1 MKKNV
6 SLALFLAFLIL
17 LTMIL
22 SGCKKTPDV
31 TATNTTQVEATM
43 DAISAEQVSTAADT
57 QSAAQT
63 AAPAPQPE
71 SLHAELEQNLTID
84 AKVTAPTDANASI
97 PTIRV
102 QEWTPDPEKV
112 RDLVFPNAVIETD
125 YSQRFAS
132 SNPENTSWAL
142 DGNRSIATDK
152 GLIYAGTSF
161 GDAVTQLYAVE
172 WILNDE
178 SLARPDL
185 SFASREAV
193 IQQVQTLL
201 AEIGLKHVQCS
212 AIYALT
218 ADQMQSASEH
228 MAEEFAAEIQEGR
241 VSYKE
246 KWTADDEC
254 YVLNLQITMGEYGLP
269 IFSDDTIKSFA
280 FTELHYDNCELE
292 AVVSKNGIES
302 LRASR
307 AVQEVEQGAANP
319 ILNAEKLTDLI
330 SGYYQ
335 NIIVERPTTITEIA
349 LNYVMFPVDSGTA
362 YELKPVWCCHAITRY
377 EADDEI
383 ESKWIVFDA
392 RSGQIYY

>member
-1 MKKNV
+1 MKKSV

-31 TATNTTQVEATM
+31 TAANTTQVEATAEAAVAEPE
-43 DAISAEQVSTAADT
+43 DASANV
-57 QSAAQT
+57 QT
-63 AAPAPQPE
+63 AAPALQPE
-71 SLHAELEQNLTID
+71 SLHAELEKNLTID

-102 QEWTPDPEKV
+102 QEWSPDPEKV

-125 YSQRFAS
+125 YSHY
-132 SNPENTSWAL
+132 SNDPDYTSWQL
-142 DGNRSIATDK
+142 DGDRGVTTNK
-152 GLIYAGTSF
+152 GSIYASTPF

-178 SLARPDL
+178 SLTRPDL

-193 IQQVQTLL
+193 IQQVLNL
-201 AEIGLKHVQCS
+201 FSEIGLKHVQCG
-212 AIYALT
+212 AIYALN
-218 ADQMQSASEH
+218 ADQLQSASDH
-228 MAEEFAAEIQEGR
+228 MAIDFAAEIQDGR
-241 VSYKE
+241 AAYKE
-246 KWTADDEC
+246 KWTDDDEC

-292 AVVSKNGIES
+292 AVVSKNGVES
-302 LRASR
+302 LYASR
-307 AVQEVEQGAANP
+307 VVQEAEQGAADP
-319 ILNAEKLTDLI
+319 ILNAEKLIDLI

-335 NIIVERPTTITEIA
+335 NILVERPTTITEIA

>member
-31 TATNTTQVEATM
+31 TATNTTQVEATT
-43 DAISAEQVSTAADT
+43 DAIATEQVNISADT
-57 QSAAQT
+57 QTAAQT

-71 SLHAELEQNLTID
+71 SLHAELEKNLTID
-84 AKVTAPTDANASI
+84 AKVTAPADANASI

-132 SNPENTSWAL
+132 SNPEYTAWGL
-142 DGNRSIATDK
+142 DGHREITTDK
-152 GLIYAGTSF
+152 GLLKASTQF

-178 SLARPDL
+178 SLTRPDL

-201 AEIGLKHVQCS
+201 AEIGLRHVRCD

-218 ADQMQSASEH
+218 ADQLQSASDH

-241 VSYKE
+241 LAYKE

-280 FTELHYDNCELE
+280 FTELHYDNCKLE
-292 AVVSKNGIES
+292 AVVSKNGVES
-302 LRASR
+302 LRVSR
-307 AVQEVEQGAANP
+307 AVEETEQGAADP
-319 ILNAEKLTDLI
+319 ILNAEKLIDLI

-335 NIIVERPTTITEIA
+335 NIIVEHPTTITEIA
-349 LNYVMFPVDSGTA
+349 LNYVMFPTDSGTA
-362 YELKPVWCCHAITRY
+362 YELKPVWCCRAITRY
-377 EADDEI
+377 EAENET

>member
-31 TATNTTQVEATM
+31 TATNTAQVEAT
-43 DAISAEQVSTAADT
+43 AEAAVAELENASAD
-57 QSAAQT
+57 AQT

-71 SLHAELEQNLTID
+71 SLHAELEKNLTID
-84 AKVTAPTDANASI
+84 AKVTAPSDANISI

-102 QEWTPDPEKV
+102 QELTADPEKV
-112 RDLVFPNAVIETD
+112 RDLVFPNAVIEKD
-125 YSQRFAS
+125 YSHYFTS
-132 SNPENTSWAL
+132 SNPEYTSWAL
-142 DGNRSIATDK
+142 DGHREITTDK
-152 GLIYAGTSF
+152 GLIYAGTSL

-172 WILNDE
+172 SILNDE

-185 SFASREAV
+185 GFASREAV

-201 AEIGLKHVQCS
+201 AEIGLKHVQCD

-218 ADQMQSASEH
+218 ADQMQSASDH
-228 MAEEFAAEIQEGR
+228 MAEEFDTEIQEGR
-241 VSYKE
+241 VAYKE

-280 FTELHYDNCELE
+280 FTELHYDNCKLE
-292 AVVSKNGIES
+292 AVVSKNGVES
-302 LRASR
+302 LRVSR
-307 AVQEVEQGAANP
+307 AVQEVEQGAADP
-319 ILNAEKLTDLI
+319 ILNAEKLIDLI

-335 NIIVERPTTITEIA
+335 NMLVERPTTITEIA

-377 EADDEI
+377 EAENET

>member
-1 MKKNV
+1 MKKNT
-6 SLALFLAFLIL
+6 FIIL
-17 LTMIL
+17 LLVFLLLIAVSL

-31 TATNTTQVEATM
+31 TATNTAQADATAEATV
-43 DAISAEQVSTAADT
+43 AEPEVASAD
-57 QSAAQT
+57 AQT

-71 SLHAELEQNLTID
+71 SLHAELEKNLTID
-84 AKVTAPTDANASI
+84 AKVTAPADANASI

-132 SNPENTSWAL
+132 SNPENTSWSL

-152 GLIYAGTSF
+152 GLLKASTQF

-178 SLARPDL
+178 SLTRPDL

-201 AEIGLKHVQCS
+201 AEIGLKHVRCD

-218 ADQMQSASEH
+218 ADQLQSASDH

-241 VSYKE
+241 LAYKE

-269 IFSDDTIKSFA
+269 IFSDDTVKFFA

-292 AVVSKNGIES
+292 AVVSKNGVES
-302 LRASR
+302 LYASR
-307 AVQEVEQGAANP
+307 VVQEVEQGAADP
-319 ILNAEKLTDLI
+319 ILNAEKLIDLI

-335 NIIVERPTTITEIA
+335 NMLVERPTTITEIA

-362 YELKPVWCCHAITRY
+362 YELKPVWCCRAITRY
-377 EADDEI
+377 EAENET

>member
-31 TATNTTQVEATM
+31 TAANTVQ
-43 DAISAEQVSTAADT
+43 ADT
-57 QSAAQT
+57 TAEAAVAELENASADAQT

-71 SLHAELEQNLTID
+71 SLHAELEKNLTID
-84 AKVTAPTDANASI
+84 AKVTAPSDANASI

-102 QEWTPDPEKV
+102 QELTADPEKV
-112 RDLVFPNAVIETD
+112 RDLVFPNAVIEKD

-132 SNPENTSWAL
+132 SNPEYTSWAL
-142 DGNRSIATDK
+142 DGNRGITTDK

-193 IQQVQTLL
+193 IQQVQTIL
-201 AEIGLKHVQCS
+201 AEIGLKHVQCD

-218 ADQMQSASEH
+218 ADQMQSASDH
-228 MAEEFAAEIQEGR
+228 MAEEFDTEIQEGR
-241 VSYKE
+241 VAYKE

-269 IFSDDTIKSFA
+269 IFSDDTVKSFA
-280 FTELHYDNCELE
+280 FTELHYDNCKLE
-292 AVVSKNGIES
+292 AVVSKNGVES

-307 AVQEVEQGAANP
+307 AVQEVEQGAADP
-319 ILNAEKLTDLI
+319 ILNAEKLPDLI

-335 NIIVERPTTITEIA
+335 NILVERPTTITEIA
-349 LNYVMFPVDSGTA
+349 LNYVMFPIDSGTA

-377 EADDEI
+377 EAENEI

>member
-17 LTMIL
+17 FTMIL

-31 TATNTTQVEATM
+31 TATNTAQVEATAEAAVAEPE
-43 DAISAEQVSTAADT
+43 DASAD
-57 QSAAQT
+57 AQT

-71 SLHAELEQNLTID
+71 SLHAELEKNLTID
-84 AKVTAPTDANASI
+84 AKVTAPTNSNISI

-102 QEWTPDPEKV
+102 QEWSPDPEKV
-112 RDLVFPNAVIETD
+112 RDLVFPNAVIEQD
-125 YSQRFAS
+125 YSHYFTS
-132 SNPENTSWAL
+132 SNPEYTAWGL
-142 DGNRSIATDK
+142 DGHREITTDK
-152 GLIYAGTSF
+152 GLIYASTSL
-161 GDAVTQLYAVE
+161 GDTITQLYALE

-185 SFASREAV
+185 GFASREAV

-201 AEIGLKHVQCS
+201 AEIGLKHVQCD

-218 ADQMQSASEH
+218 ADQMQSASDH
-228 MAEEFAAEIQEGR
+228 MAEEFDTEIQEGR
-241 VSYKE
+241 VAYKE

-254 YVLNLQITMGEYGLP
+254 YVLKLQITMGEYGLP
-269 IFSDDTIKSFA
+269 IFSDDTIKSFS
-280 FTELHYDNCELE
+280 FTELHYENCELE
-292 AVVSKNGIES
+292 AVVSKNGVES

-307 AVQEVEQGAANP
+307 AVQEVEQGAADP
-319 ILNAEKLTDLI
+319 ILNAEKLIDLI

-377 EADDEI
+377 EAENEI

>member
-31 TATNTTQVEATM
+31 TATNTAQVEAT
-43 DAISAEQVSTAADT
+43 AEAAVAELENASAD
-57 QSAAQT
+57 AQT

-71 SLHAELEQNLTID
+71 SLHAELEKNLTID

-102 QEWTPDPEKV
+102 QELTADPEKV
-112 RDLVFPNAVIETD
+112 RDLVFPNSVIETD
-125 YSQRFAS
+125 YSHY
-132 SNPENTSWAL
+132 SNTPDYTSWHL
-142 DGNRSIATDK
+142 DGDRNVTTSKGSINASTP
-152 GLIYAGTSF
+152 F

-178 SLARPDL
+178 SLTRPDL
-185 SFASREAV
+185 NFASREAV
-193 IQQVQTLL
+193 IQQVLNL
-201 AEIGLKHVQCS
+201 FSEIGLKHVQCD

-218 ADQMQSASEH
+218 ADQLQSASDH
-228 MAEEFAAEIQEGR
+228 MAIDFAAEIQDGR
-241 VSYKE
+241 AAYKE

-292 AVVSKNGIES
+292 AVVSKNGVES
-302 LRASR
+302 LRVSR
-307 AVQEVEQGAANP
+307 AVLRLLRERGDGEV
-319 ILNAEKLTDLI
+319 
-330 SGYYQ
+330 
-335 NIIVERPTTITEIA
+335 
-349 LNYVMFPVDSGTA
+349 
-362 YELKPVWCCHAITRY
+362 
-377 EADDEI
+377 
-383 ESKWIVFDA
+383 
-392 RSGQIYY
+392 

>member
-31 TATNTTQVEATM
+31 TATNTAQVEAT
-43 DAISAEQVSTAADT
+43 AEAAVAELENASAD
-57 QSAAQT
+57 AQT

-71 SLHAELEQNLTID
+71 SLHAELEKNLTID
-84 AKVTAPTDANASI
+84 AKVTAPSDANISI

-102 QEWTPDPEKV
+102 QEWSPDPEKV
-112 RDLVFPNAVIETD
+112 RDLVFPNAVIEQD
-125 YSQRFAS
+125 YSHYFTS
-132 SNPENTSWAL
+132 SNPEYTAWGL
-142 DGNRSIATDK
+142 DGHREITTDK
-152 GLIYAGTSF
+152 GLIYASTSL
-161 GDAVTQLYAVE
+161 GDTITQLYALE

-185 SFASREAV
+185 GFASREAV

-201 AEIGLKHVQCS
+201 AEIGFKHVQCD

-218 ADQMQSASEH
+218 ADQMQSASDH
-228 MAEEFAAEIQEGR
+228 MAEEFDTEIQDGR
-241 VSYKE
+241 AAYKE

-280 FTELHYDNCELE
+280 FTELHYDNCKLE
-292 AVVSKNGIES
+292 AVVSKNGVES
-302 LRASR
+302 LRVSR
-307 AVQEVEQGAANP
+307 AVQEVEQGAADP
-319 ILNAEKLTDLI
+319 ILNAEKLIDLI

-349 LNYVMFPVDSGTA
+349 LNYVMFPTDSGTA

-377 EADDEI
+377 EAENEI

>member
-31 TATNTTQVEATM
+31 TAANTVQSDTTAEA
-43 DAISAEQVSTAADT
+43 AVAEPEVASAD
-57 QSAAQT
+57 AQT

-71 SLHAELEQNLTID
+71 SLHAELEKNLTID

-102 QEWTPDPEKV
+102 QELLADPEKV
-112 RDLVFPNAVIETD
+112 RDLVFPNAVIEKD
-125 YSQRFAS
+125 YSHY
-132 SNPENTSWAL
+132 SNDPDYTSWQL
-142 DGNRSIATDK
+142 DGDRGVTTGK

-178 SLARPDL
+178 SLTRPDL
-185 SFASREAV
+185 GFASREAV
-193 IQQVQTLL
+193 IQQVLNL
-201 AEIGLKHVQCS
+201 FSEIGLKHVQCD
-212 AIYALT
+212 AIYALS
-218 ADQMQSASEH
+218 ADQMQSASDH
-228 MAEEFAAEIQEGR
+228 MAEEFDTEIQEGR
-241 VSYKE
+241 VAYKE

-254 YVLNLQITMGEYGLP
+254 YVLKLQITMGEYGLP
-269 IFSDDTIKSFA
+269 IFSDDTIKSFS
-280 FTELHYDNCELE
+280 FTELHYANCELE
-292 AVVSKNGIES
+292 AVVSKNGVES
-302 LRASR
+302 LRVSR
-307 AVQEVEQGAANP
+307 AVEETEQGAADP
-319 ILNAEKLTDLI
+319 ILNAEKLIDLI

-335 NIIVERPTTITEIA
+335 NMLVERPTTITEIA
-349 LNYVMFPVDSGTA
+349 LNYVMFPTDSGTA
-362 YELKPVWCCHAITRY
+362 YELKPVWCCRAITRY
-377 EADDEI
+377 EAENET

>member
-31 TATNTTQVEATM
+31 TATNTAQVEAT
-43 DAISAEQVSTAADT
+43 AEAAVAEPEVASAD
-57 QSAAQT
+57 AQT

-71 SLHAELEQNLTID
+71 SLHAELEKNLTID
-84 AKVTAPTDANASI
+84 AKVTAPSDANISI

-102 QEWTPDPEKV
+102 QEWSPDPEKV
-112 RDLVFPNAVIETD
+112 RDLVFPNTVIEQD
-125 YSQRFAS
+125 YSHYFTS
-132 SNPENTSWAL
+132 SNPEYTSWAL
-142 DGNRSIATDK
+142 DGHREITTDK
-152 GLIYAGTSF
+152 GLIYAGTSL
-161 GDAVTQLYAVE
+161 GDTITQLYALE
-172 WILNDE
+172 RILNDE
-178 SLARPDL
+178 SLTRPDL
-185 SFASREAV
+185 GFASREAV

-201 AEIGLKHVQCS
+201 AEIGLKHVQCD

-218 ADQMQSASEH
+218 ADQMQSASDH
-228 MAEEFAAEIQEGR
+228 MAEEFDTEIQEGR
-241 VSYKE
+241 VAYKE

-254 YVLNLQITMGEYGLP
+254 YVLKLQITMGEYGLP

-280 FTELHYDNCELE
+280 FTELHYDNCKLE
-292 AVVSKNGIES
+292 AVVSKNGVES
-302 LRASR
+302 LRVSR
-307 AVQEVEQGAANP
+307 AVQEVEQGAADP
-319 ILNAEKLTDLI
+319 ILNAEKLIDLI

-335 NIIVERPTTITEIA
+335 NIIVERPTTITEIG

-362 YELKPVWCCHAITRY
+362 YELKPVWCCRAITRY
-377 EADDEI
+377 EAENET

>member
-1 MKKNV
+1 MKKNTFITLLLVFLLLIAV
-6 SLALFLAFLIL
+6 S
-17 LTMIL
+17 L

-31 TATNTTQVEATM
+31 TATNTVQVEAT
-43 DAISAEQVSTAADT
+43 AEAAVAELENASAD
-57 QSAAQT
+57 AQT

-71 SLHAELEQNLTID
+71 SLHAELEKNLTID
-84 AKVTAPTDANASI
+84 AKVTAPSDANASI

-125 YSQRFAS
+125 YSHY
-132 SNPENTSWAL
+132 SNDPDYTSWQL
-142 DGNRSIATDK
+142 DGDRGVTTNK
-152 GLIYAGTSF
+152 GSIYASTPF

-201 AEIGLKHVQCS
+201 AEIGLKHVRCD

-218 ADQMQSASEH
+218 ADQLQSASDH

-241 VSYKE
+241 LAYKE

-292 AVVSKNGIES
+292 AVVSKNGVES
-302 LRASR
+302 LRVFR
-307 AVQEVEQGAANP
+307 AVQEVEQGAADP
-319 ILNAEKLTDLI
+319 ILNAEKLPGLI

>member
-17 LTMIL
+17 FTMIL

-31 TATNTTQVEATM
+31 TAANTVQSDTTAEA
-43 DAISAEQVSTAADT
+43 AVAEPEVASAD
-57 QSAAQT
+57 AQT

-71 SLHAELEQNLTID
+71 SLHAELEKNLTID
-84 AKVTAPTDANASI
+84 AKVTAPTNSNISI

-102 QEWTPDPEKV
+102 QEWSPDPEKV
-112 RDLVFPNAVIETD
+112 RDLVFPNAVIEQD
-125 YSQRFAS
+125 YSHYFTS
-132 SNPENTSWAL
+132 SNPEYTAWGL
-142 DGNRSIATDK
+142 DGHREITTDK
-152 GLIYAGTSF
+152 GLIYASTSL
-161 GDAVTQLYAVE
+161 GDTITQLYALE

-185 SFASREAV
+185 GFASREAV

-201 AEIGLKHVQCS
+201 AEIGLKHVQCD

-218 ADQMQSASEH
+218 ADQMQSASDH
-228 MAEEFAAEIQEGR
+228 MAEEFDTEIQAGR
-241 VSYKE
+241 IAYKE

-269 IFSDDTIKSFA
+269 IFSDDTIKSFS
-280 FTELHYDNCELE
+280 FTELHYDNCKLE
-292 AVVSKNGIES
+292 AVVSKNGVES
-302 LRASR
+302 LRVSR
-307 AVQEVEQGAANP
+307 AVEEVEQGSADP
-319 ILNAEKLTDLI
+319 ILNAEKLIDLI

-349 LNYVMFPVDSGTA
+349 LNYVMFPTDSGTA

-377 EADDEI
+377 EAENET

>member
-1 MKKNV
+1 MKKNT
-6 SLALFLAFLIL
+6 FIIL
-17 LTMIL
+17 LLVFLLLIAVSL

-31 TATNTTQVEATM
+31 TAANTAQVEATT
-43 DAISAEQVSTAADT
+43 DAIATEQVNTSADT

-63 AAPAPQPE
+63 AAPVPQPE

-84 AKVTAPTDANASI
+84 AKVTAPTNASISI

-102 QEWTPDPEKV
+102 QEWSPDPEKV
-112 RDLVFPNAVIETD
+112 RDLVFPNAVIEQD
-125 YSQRFAS
+125 YSHYFTS
-132 SNPENTSWAL
+132 SNPEYTSWAL
-142 DGNRSIATDK
+142 DGNRGITTDK
-152 GLIYAGTSF
+152 GLIYASTSF

-201 AEIGLKHVQCS
+201 AEIGLKHVQCG
-212 AIYALT
+212 AIYALS
-218 ADQMQSASEH
+218 ADQLQSASDH
-228 MAEEFAAEIQEGR
+228 MAIDFAAEIRDGR
-241 VSYKE
+241 AAYKE

-292 AVVSKNGIES
+292 AVVSKNGVES
-302 LRASR
+302 LRVFR
-307 AVQEVEQGAANP
+307 AVQEVEQGAADP
-319 ILNAEKLTDLI
+319 ILNAEKLPGLI

-335 NIIVERPTTITEIA
+335 NMLVERPTTITEIA

-377 EADDEI
+377 EAENEI

>member
-1 MKKNV
+1 MKKNF

-31 TATNTTQVEATM
+31 TATNATQVEATAK
-43 DAISAEQVSTAADT
+43 DAVAEPEVTSAD
-57 QSAAQT
+57 AQT

-71 SLHAELEQNLTID
+71 SLHAELEKNLTID
-84 AKVTAPTDANASI
+84 AKVTAPSDANISI

-102 QEWTPDPEKV
+102 QELTADPEKV
-112 RDLVFPNAVIETD
+112 RDLVFPNAVIEKD
-125 YSQRFAS
+125 YSHYFTS
-132 SNPENTSWAL
+132 SNPEYTSWAL
-142 DGNRSIATDK
+142 DGHREITTDK
-152 GLIYAGTSF
+152 GLIYAGTSL

-172 WILNDE
+172 SILNDE

-185 SFASREAV
+185 GFASREAV

-201 AEIGLKHVQCS
+201 AEIGLKHVQCG

-218 ADQMQSASEH
+218 ADQMQSASDH
-228 MAEEFAAEIQEGR
+228 MAEEFDTEIQEGR
-241 VSYKE
+241 VAYKE

-269 IFSDDTIKSFA
+269 IFSDDTVKSFA

-292 AVVSKNGIES
+292 AVVSKNGVES
-302 LRASR
+302 LYASR
-307 AVQEVEQGAANP
+307 VVQEAEQGAADP
-319 ILNAEKLTDLI
+319 ILNAEKLIDLI

-335 NIIVERPTTITEIA
+335 NMLVERPTTITEIA

-377 EADDEI
+377 EAENET

>member
-31 TATNTTQVEATM
+31 TATNATQVEATAK
-43 DAISAEQVSTAADT
+43 DAVAEPEVTSAD
-57 QSAAQT
+57 AQT

-71 SLHAELEQNLTID
+71 SLHAELEKNLTID
-84 AKVTAPTDANASI
+84 AKVTAPSDANISI

-102 QEWTPDPEKV
+102 QELTADPEKV
-112 RDLVFPNAVIETD
+112 RDLVFPNAVIEKD
-125 YSQRFAS
+125 YSHYFTS
-132 SNPENTSWAL
+132 SNPEYTSWAL
-142 DGNRSIATDK
+142 DGHREITTDK
-152 GLIYAGTSF
+152 GLIYAGTSL

-172 WILNDE
+172 SILNDE

-185 SFASREAV
+185 GFASREAV

-201 AEIGLKHVQCS
+201 AEIGLKHVQCG

-218 ADQMQSASEH
+218 ADQMQSASDH
-228 MAEEFAAEIQEGR
+228 MAEEFDTEIQEGR
-241 VSYKE
+241 VAYKE

-292 AVVSKNGIES
+292 AVVSKNGVES
-302 LRASR
+302 LRVFR
-307 AVQEVEQGAANP
+307 AVQEVEQGAADP
-319 ILNAEKLTDLI
+319 ILNAEKLIDLI

-335 NIIVERPTTITEIA
+335 NIIVERPTTITEIG

-362 YELKPVWCCHAITRY
+362 YELKPVWCCRAITRY
-377 EADDEI
+377 EAENET

>member
-31 TATNTTQVEATM
+31 TATNTTQVEATAK
-43 DAISAEQVSTAADT
+43 DAVAEPEDASAD
-57 QSAAQT
+57 AQT

-71 SLHAELEQNLTID
+71 SLHAELEKNLTID
-84 AKVTAPTDANASI
+84 AKITAPADANASI

-102 QEWTPDPEKV
+102 QELTADPEKV
-112 RDLVFPNAVIETD
+112 RDLLFPNSTLKQD
-125 YSQRFAS
+125 YS
-132 SNPENTSWAL
+132 NPNNPNNTYWEL
-142 DGNRSIATDK
+142 DSDRYVSTNVGTISAAT
-152 GLIYAGTSF
+152 LL

-185 SFASREAV
+185 GFASREAA

-201 AEIGLKHVQCS
+201 AEFGLKHVQCG
-212 AIYALT
+212 AIYALS
-218 ADQMQSASEH
+218 ADQLQSASDH
-228 MAEEFAAEIQEGR
+228 MAIDFAAAIRDGHAA
-241 VSYKE
+241 YKE

-269 IFSDDTIKSFA
+269 IFSDDTVKSFA

-302 LRASR
+302 LQAFR
-307 AVQEVEQGAANP
+307 AVQEVEQGAADP
-319 ILNAEKLTDLI
+319 ILNAEKLIDLI

-335 NIIVERPTTITEIA
+335 NILVEHPTTITEIA

-377 EADDEI
+377 EANDEI

>member
-1 MKKNV
+1 MKKNT
-6 SLALFLAFLIL
+6 FIIL
-17 LTMIL
+17 LLVFLLLIAVSL

-31 TATNTTQVEATM
+31 TAANTAQADATVEA
-43 DAISAEQVSTAADT
+43 AVAEPEVASAD
-57 QSAAQT
+57 AQT
-63 AAPAPQPE
+63 VSPAPQPE

-241 VSYKE
+241 VAYKE

-292 AVVSKNGIES
+292 SVVSKNGVES
-302 LRASR
+302 LRVSR
-307 AVQEVEQGAANP
+307 AVQEVEHGTAAP

-377 EADDEI
+377 EAENKT

-392 RSGQIYY
+392 RTGQIYY

>member
-31 TATNTTQVEATM
+31 TATNATQVEATAK
-43 DAISAEQVSTAADT
+43 DAVAEPEVTSAD
-57 QSAAQT
+57 AQT

-71 SLHAELEQNLTID
+71 SLHAELEKNLTID
-84 AKVTAPTDANASI
+84 AKVTAPSDANISI

-102 QEWTPDPEKV
+102 QELTADPEKV

-132 SNPENTSWAL
+132 SNPEYTSWAL
-142 DGNRSIATDK
+142 DGHREITTDK
-152 GLIYAGTSF
+152 GLIYAGTSL
-161 GDAVTQLYAVE
+161 GDTITQLYALE
-172 WILNDE
+172 RILNDE
-178 SLARPDL
+178 SLTRPDL
-185 SFASREAV
+185 GFASREAV

-201 AEIGLKHVQCS
+201 AEIGLRHVRCD
-212 AIYALT
+212 AIYTLN
-218 ADQMQSASEH
+218 ADQLQSASDH

-241 VSYKE
+241 VAYKE

-269 IFSDDTIKSFA
+269 IFSDDTIKSFS
-280 FTELHYDNCELE
+280 FTELHYANCELE
-292 AVVSKNGIES
+292 AVVSKNGVES
-302 LRASR
+302 LRVSR
-307 AVQEVEQGAANP
+307 AVEEVEQGAADP
-319 ILNAEKLTDLI
+319 ILNAEKLIDLI

-335 NIIVERPTTITEIA
+335 NIIVERPTTITEIG

-362 YELKPVWCCHAITRY
+362 YELKPVWCCRAITRY
-377 EADDEI
+377 EAENET

>member
-1 MKKNV
+1 MKKNT
-6 SLALFLAFLIL
+6 FIIL
-17 LTMIL
+17 LLVFLLLIAVSL

-31 TATNTTQVEATM
+31 TATNTTQVEATAEAAVAEPE
-43 DAISAEQVSTAADT
+43 DASAD
-57 QSAAQT
+57 AQT
-63 AAPAPQPE
+63 AAPALQPE
-71 SLHAELEQNLTID
+71 SLHAELEKNLTID
-84 AKVTAPTDANASI
+84 AKVTAPTNSNISI

-102 QEWTPDPEKV
+102 QEWSPDPEKV
-112 RDLVFPNAVIETD
+112 RDLVFPNAVIEQD
-125 YSQRFAS
+125 YSHYFTS
-132 SNPENTSWAL
+132 SNPEYTAWTL
-142 DGNRSIATDK
+142 DGHRGITTDK
-152 GLIYAGTSF
+152 GLIYASTSL
-161 GDAVTQLYAVE
+161 GDTITQLYALE

-185 SFASREAV
+185 GFASREAV

-201 AEIGLKHVQCS
+201 AEIGLKHVQCD

-218 ADQMQSASEH
+218 ADQMQSASDH
-228 MAEEFAAEIQEGR
+228 MAEEFDTEIQAGR
-241 VSYKE
+241 IAYKE

-269 IFSDDTIKSFA
+269 IFSDDTIKSFSL
-280 FTELHYDNCELE
+280 TELHYENCELE
-292 AVVSKNGIES
+292 AVVSKNGVES

-307 AVQEVEQGAANP
+307 AVQEVEQGAADP
-319 ILNAEKLTDLI
+319 ILNAEKLIDLI

-362 YELKPVWCCHAITRY
+362 YELKPVWCCHAITRD
-377 EADDEI
+377 EAENEI
-383 ESKWIVFDA
+383 DSRWIVFDA

>member
-31 TATNTTQVEATM
+31 TAANTAQANATAEA
-43 DAISAEQVSTAADT
+43 AVAEPEVASAD
-57 QSAAQT
+57 AQT
-63 AAPAPQPE
+63 AVPAPQPE
-71 SLHAELEQNLTID
+71 SLHAELEKNLTID

-102 QEWTPDPEKV
+102 QEWSPDPEKV
-112 RDLVFPNAVIETD
+112 RDLIFPNTVIEQD
-125 YSQRFAS
+125 YSHYFTS
-132 SNPENTSWAL
+132 SNPEYTSWAL
-142 DGNRSIATDK
+142 DGHREITTDK
-152 GLIYAGTSF
+152 GLIYASTSL
-161 GDAVTQLYAVE
+161 GDTITQLYALE

-185 SFASREAV
+185 GFASREAV

-201 AEIGLKHVQCS
+201 AEIGLKHVQCD

-218 ADQMQSASEH
+218 ADQLQSASDH
-228 MAEEFAAEIQEGR
+228 MAIDFAAEIRDGR
-241 VSYKE
+241 VAYKE

-254 YVLNLQITMGEYGLP
+254 YVMNLQITMGEYGLP

-280 FTELHYDNCELE
+280 FTELHYDNCKLE
-292 AVVSKNGIES
+292 AVISKNGVES
-302 LRASR
+302 LRVSR
-307 AVQEVEQGAANP
+307 AVQEVEQGAADP
-319 ILNAEKLTDLI
+319 ILNAEKLIDLI

-349 LNYVMFPVDSGTA
+349 LNYVMFPIDSGTA

>member
-31 TATNTTQVEATM
+31 TATNTAQVEAT
-43 DAISAEQVSTAADT
+43 AEAAVAELENASAD
-57 QSAAQT
+57 AQT

-71 SLHAELEQNLTID
+71 SLHAELEKNLTID
-84 AKVTAPTDANASI
+84 AKVTAPSDANISI

-102 QEWTPDPEKV
+102 QELTADPEKV
-112 RDLVFPNAVIETD
+112 RDLVFPNAVIEKD
-125 YSQRFAS
+125 YSHYFTS
-132 SNPENTSWAL
+132 SNPEYTSWAL
-142 DGNRSIATDK
+142 DGHREITTDK
-152 GLIYAGTSF
+152 GLIYASTSL
-161 GDAVTQLYAVE
+161 GDTITQLYALE
-172 WILNDE
+172 RILNDE
-178 SLARPDL
+178 SLTRPDL
-185 SFASREAV
+185 GFASREAV

-201 AEIGLKHVQCS
+201 AEIGLKHVQCD

-218 ADQMQSASEH
+218 ADQMQSASDH
-228 MAEEFAAEIQEGR
+228 MAEEFDTEIQDGR
-241 VSYKE
+241 AAYKE

-280 FTELHYDNCELE
+280 FTELHYDNCKLE
-292 AVVSKNGIES
+292 AVVSKNGVES
-302 LRASR
+302 LRVSR
-307 AVQEVEQGAANP
+307 AVQEVEQGAADP
-319 ILNAEKLTDLI
+319 ILNAEKLIDLI

-349 LNYVMFPVDSGTA
+349 LNYVMFPTDSGTA

-377 EADDEI
+377 EAENEI

>member
-31 TATNTTQVEATM
+31 TATNATQVEATAEAAVAEPE
-43 DAISAEQVSTAADT
+43 DASAD
-57 QSAAQT
+57 AQT

-71 SLHAELEQNLTID
+71 SLHAELEKNLTID
-84 AKVTAPTDANASI
+84 AKVTAPSDANISI

-102 QEWTPDPEKV
+102 QELTADPEKV
-112 RDLVFPNAVIETD
+112 RDLVFPNAVIEKD
-125 YSQRFAS
+125 YSHYFTS
-132 SNPENTSWAL
+132 SNPEYTSWAL
-142 DGNRSIATDK
+142 DGHREITTDK
-152 GLIYAGTSF
+152 GLIYAGTSL

-172 WILNDE
+172 SILNDE

-185 SFASREAV
+185 GFASREAV

-201 AEIGLKHVQCS
+201 AEIGLKHVQCD

-218 ADQMQSASEH
+218 ADQMQSASDH
-228 MAEEFAAEIQEGR
+228 MAEEFDTEIQEGR
-241 VSYKE
+241 VAYKE
-246 KWTADDEC
+246 KWTVDDEC
-254 YVLNLQITMGEYGLP
+254 YVLKLQITMGEYGLP

-280 FTELHYDNCELE
+280 FTELHYDNCKLE
-292 AVVSKNGIES
+292 AVVSKNGVES
-302 LRASR
+302 LRVSR
-307 AVQEVEQGAANP
+307 AVEEVEQGAADP
-319 ILNAEKLTDLI
+319 ILNAEKLIDLI

-349 LNYVMFPVDSGTA
+349 LNYVMFPTDSGTA

>member
-31 TATNTTQVEATM
+31 TAANTVQSDTTAEA
-43 DAISAEQVSTAADT
+43 AVAEPEVASAD
-57 QSAAQT
+57 AQT

-71 SLHAELEQNLTID
+71 SLHAELEKNLTID
-84 AKVTAPTDANASI
+84 AKVTAPTNSNISI

-102 QEWTPDPEKV
+102 QEWSPDPEKV
-112 RDLVFPNAVIETD
+112 RDLVFPNAVIEQD
-125 YSQRFAS
+125 YSHYFTS
-132 SNPENTSWAL
+132 SNPEYTAWGL
-142 DGNRSIATDK
+142 DGHREITTDK
-152 GLIYAGTSF
+152 GLIYASTSL
-161 GDAVTQLYAVE
+161 GDTITQLYALE

-185 SFASREAV
+185 GFASREAV

-201 AEIGLKHVQCS
+201 AEIGLKHVQCD

-218 ADQMQSASEH
+218 ADQMQSASDH
-228 MAEEFAAEIQEGR
+228 MAEEFDTEIQAGR
-241 VSYKE
+241 IAYKE

-269 IFSDDTIKSFA
+269 IFSDDTIKSFS
-280 FTELHYDNCELE
+280 FTELHYENCELE
-292 AVVSKNGIES
+292 AVVSKNGVES

-307 AVQEVEQGAANP
+307 AVQEVEQGAADP
-319 ILNAEKLTDLI
+319 ILNAEKLIDLI

-362 YELKPVWCCHAITRY
+362 YELKPVWCCHAITRD
-377 EADDEI
+377 EAENKI

>member
-31 TATNTTQVEATM
+31 TATNTAQADATAEA
-43 DAISAEQVSTAADT
+43 AVAEPEVASVD
-57 QSAAQT
+57 AQT

-71 SLHAELEQNLTID
+71 SLHVELEKNLTID

-102 QEWTPDPEKV
+102 QELTADPEKV
-112 RDLVFPNAVIETD
+112 RDLVFPNAVIEKD
-125 YSQRFAS
+125 YSHY
-132 SNPENTSWAL
+132 SNTPGYTSWQL
-142 DGNRSIATDK
+142 DGDRGVTTSK
-152 GLIYAGTSF
+152 GSIYAGTSF

-201 AEIGLKHVQCS
+201 AEIGLKHVQCG

-218 ADQMQSASEH
+218 ADQLQSASDH
-228 MAEEFAAEIQEGR
+228 MAIDFAAEIRDGR
-241 VSYKE
+241 AAYKE

-292 AVVSKNGIES
+292 AVVSKNGVES
-302 LRASR
+302 LRVFR
-307 AVQEVEQGAANP
+307 AVQEVEQGAADP
-319 ILNAEKLTDLI
+319 ILNAEKLPGLI

-335 NIIVERPTTITEIA
+335 NMLVERPTTITEIA

-377 EADDEI
+377 EAENEI

>member
-31 TATNTTQVEATM
+31 TATNATQVEATAK
-43 DAISAEQVSTAADT
+43 DAVAEPEDASAD
-57 QSAAQT
+57 AQT

-71 SLHAELEQNLTID
+71 SLHAELEKNLTID
-84 AKVTAPTDANASI
+84 AKVTAPSDANASI

-102 QEWTPDPEKV
+102 QELLADPEKV
-112 RDLVFPNAVIETD
+112 RDLVFPNAVIEKD
-125 YSQRFAS
+125 YSHYFTS
-132 SNPENTSWAL
+132 SNPEYTSWAL
-142 DGNRSIATDK
+142 DGHREITTDK
-152 GLIYAGTSF
+152 GLIYAGTSL

-172 WILNDE
+172 SILNDE

-185 SFASREAV
+185 GFASREAV

-201 AEIGLKHVQCS
+201 AEIGLKHVQCG

-218 ADQMQSASEH
+218 ADQMQSASDH
-228 MAEEFAAEIQEGR
+228 MAEEFDTEIQEGR
-241 VSYKE
+241 VAYKE

-254 YVLNLQITMGEYGLP
+254 YVLKLQITMGEYGLP

-280 FTELHYDNCELE
+280 FTELHYDNCKLE
-292 AVVSKNGIES
+292 AVVSKNGVES
-302 LRASR
+302 LRVSR
-307 AVQEVEQGAANP
+307 AVEETEQGAADP
-319 ILNAEKLTDLI
+319 ILNAEKLIDLI

>member
-17 LTMIL
+17 FTMIL

-31 TATNTTQVEATM
+31 TATNTAQVEATAEAAVAEPE
-43 DAISAEQVSTAADT
+43 DASAD
-57 QSAAQT
+57 AQT

-71 SLHAELEQNLTID
+71 SLHAELEKNLTID
-84 AKVTAPTDANASI
+84 AKVTAPTNSNISI

-102 QEWTPDPEKV
+102 QEWSPDPEKV
-112 RDLVFPNAVIETD
+112 RDLVFPNAVIEQD
-125 YSQRFAS
+125 YSHYFTS
-132 SNPENTSWAL
+132 SNPEYTAWGL
-142 DGNRSIATDK
+142 DGHREITTDK
-152 GLIYAGTSF
+152 GLIYAGTSL

-172 WILNDE
+172 SILNDE

-185 SFASREAV
+185 GFASREAV

-201 AEIGLKHVQCS
+201 AEIGLKHVQCD

-218 ADQMQSASEH
+218 ADQMQSASDH
-228 MAEEFAAEIQEGR
+228 MAEEFDTEIQAGR
-241 VSYKE
+241 IAYKE

-269 IFSDDTIKSFA
+269 IFSDDTIKSFS
-280 FTELHYDNCELE
+280 FTELHYENCELE
-292 AVVSKNGIES
+292 AVVSKNGVES

-307 AVQEVEQGAANP
+307 AVQEVEQGAADP
-319 ILNAEKLTDLI
+319 ILNAEKLIDLI

-377 EADDEI
+377 EAENEI

>member
-31 TATNTTQVEATM
+31 TATNATQVEATAK
-43 DAISAEQVSTAADT
+43 DAVAEPEVTSAD
-57 QSAAQT
+57 AQT

-71 SLHAELEQNLTID
+71 SLHAELEKNLTID
-84 AKVTAPTDANASI
+84 AKVTAPSDANISI

-102 QEWTPDPEKV
+102 QELTADPEKV

-132 SNPENTSWAL
+132 SNPEYTSWAL
-142 DGNRSIATDK
+142 DGHREITTDK
-152 GLIYAGTSF
+152 GLIYAGTSL
-161 GDAVTQLYAVE
+161 GDTITQLYALE
-172 WILNDE
+172 RILNDE
-178 SLARPDL
+178 SLTRPDL
-185 SFASREAV
+185 GFASREAV

-201 AEIGLKHVQCS
+201 AEIGLRHVRCD
-212 AIYALT
+212 AIYTLN
-218 ADQMQSASEH
+218 ADQLQSASDH

-241 VSYKE
+241 VAYKE

-292 AVVSKNGIES
+292 AVVSKNGVES
-302 LRASR
+302 LRVFR
-307 AVQEVEQGAANP
+307 AVQEVEQGAADP
-319 ILNAEKLTDLI
+319 ILNAEKLIDLI

-335 NIIVERPTTITEIA
+335 NIIVERPTTITEIG

-362 YELKPVWCCHAITRY
+362 YELKPVWCCRAITRY
-377 EADDEI
+377 EAENET

>member
-201 AEIGLKHVQCS
+201 AEIGLKHVRCG
-212 AIYALT
+212 AIYALS
-218 ADQMQSASEH
+218 ADQLQSASEH
-228 MAEEFAAEIQEGR
+228 MSEEFAAEIQEGR

-307 AVQEVEQGAANP
+307 AVQEVEQGAADP

>member
-31 TATNTTQVEATM
+31 TAANTVQSDTTAEAAVAKPE
-43 DAISAEQVSTAADT
+43 DASANV
-57 QSAAQT
+57 QT

-71 SLHAELEQNLTID
+71 SLHAELEKNLTID

-112 RDLVFPNAVIETD
+112 RDLVFPNAVIEKD
-125 YSQRFAS
+125 YSHYFTS
-132 SNPENTSWAL
+132 SNPEYTSWAL
-142 DGNRSIATDK
+142 DGHREITTDK
-152 GLIYAGTSF
+152 GLIYASTSL
-161 GDAVTQLYAVE
+161 GDTITQLYALE
-172 WILNDE
+172 RILNDE

-193 IQQVQTLL
+193 IQQVLNL
-201 AEIGLKHVQCS
+201 FSEIGLKHVQCD

-218 ADQMQSASEH
+218 ADQMQSASDH
-228 MAEEFAAEIQEGR
+228 MAEEFDTEIQEGR
-241 VSYKE
+241 VAYKE

-254 YVLNLQITMGEYGLP
+254 YVLKLQITMGEYGLP

-280 FTELHYDNCELE
+280 FTELHYDNCKLE
-292 AVVSKNGIES
+292 AVVSKNGVES
-302 LRASR
+302 LRVSR
-307 AVQEVEQGAANP
+307 AVEETEQGAADP
-319 ILNAEKLTDLI
+319 ILNAEKLIDLI

-362 YELKPVWCCHAITRY
+362 YELKPVWCCHAITRN